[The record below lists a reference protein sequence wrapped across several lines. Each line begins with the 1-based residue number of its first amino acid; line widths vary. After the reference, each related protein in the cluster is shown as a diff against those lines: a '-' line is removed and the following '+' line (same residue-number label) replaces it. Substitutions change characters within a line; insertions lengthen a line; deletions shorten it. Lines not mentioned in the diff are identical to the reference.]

1 MYVCTYVRMYVRTY
15 VCMYVCM
22 YVRMYVRT
30 YVCMYVCMYVRTYVC
45 MYVCI
50 HIVYCHAWNS
60 VHSND
65 FHTKWRAS
73 SVWSEMPGNV
83 DGGRQGIHD
92 HLNRS
97 QKKRE
102 EQKLDSHLRVKK
114 RWCKESTKCWSEMG
128 SHLPT
133 CEINH
138 EPWITKPLKKKKKTS
153 PLSWVKTPE
162 TSKIKYEHSQKS
174 LIESY
179 PFSNVKNGSLWSFL
193 SGWLEQNRRRHRQRN
208 TPLHGWP
215 VCLRSL
221 IASSWSPGLKRRWQ
235 EGILRNPGLENGSS
249 TRLQS
254 F

>member
-1 MYVCTYVRMYVRTY
+1 MYVYIYTYCVLSCVKF
-15 VCMYVCM
+15 C
-22 YVRMYVRT
+22 
-30 YVCMYVCMYVRTYVC
+30 
-45 MYVCI
+45 
-50 HIVYCHAWNS
+50 A
-60 VHSND
+60 SND

-138 EPWITKPLKKKKKTS
+138 EPWITKPLKKKNIAFE
-153 PLSWVKTPE
+153 LSEDPR
-162 TSKIKYEHSQKS
+162 
-174 LIESY
+174 
-179 PFSNVKNGSLWSFL
+179 NVKNKIWTFSKIIDRVISLLQRQKRIFMIFSFRVTRTKPAQTPPTQHTTPWLACL
-193 SGWLEQNRRRHRQRN
+193 SSLPNCELLVTWIETALTGRDLAKSRFGEWQFYQIAILLE
-208 TPLHGWP
+208 
-215 VCLRSL
+215 
-221 IASSWSPGLKRRWQ
+221 
-235 EGILRNPGLENGSS
+235 
-249 TRLQS
+249 
-254 F
+254 